1 MSVGKNERS
10 AAMKMM
16 EKVQYK
22 LWKSLFK
29 RLLARGIIDR
39 SGRLF
44 VPQFPH
50 RPYSA
55 HGQQYETLV
64 AVNGFGYSGSSTIAD
79 ILSEFDCTTVL
90 ANVNKH
96 GSQRDRT
103 DTCLETD
110 FIRNAFGVFDLE
122 RAFMSRSQSQR
133 DIAVKLFMHLI
144 CYTYKFGENFY
155 TDEFIR
161 LTRDFIDSIVKF
173 KIDTPVSFVFAPYLD
188 SIGEVAP
195 DLSEAGRCHPVVSML
210 KDISVSEYRK
220 LAKKYLVSFFKSIPS
235 KKYLVLD
242 QVLADGTCDLERY
255 EDYVGKY
262 KLIAVYRDPRDV
274 YVQSRRCGYSWVAK
288 NVDDFCW
295 WYRFQL
301 APYIGRKD
309 HRLLML
315 RFEDIVYRYD
325 QSLAKIMDF
334 LNLHSSQHINA
345 GRGFLASASAKNI
358 GLWRNCEY
366 EHEVSIIKDLL
377 AEYCYGD
384 GV

>member
-1 MSVGKNERS
+1 
-10 AAMKMM
+10 
-16 EKVQYK
+16 
-22 LWKSLFK
+22 
-29 RLLARGIIDR
+29 
-39 SGRLF
+39 
-44 VPQFPH
+44 
-50 RPYSA
+50 
-55 HGQQYETLV
+55 
-64 AVNGFGYSGSSTIAD
+64 
-79 ILSEFDCTTVL
+79 
-90 ANVNKH
+90 
-96 GSQRDRT
+96 
-103 DTCLETD
+103 
-110 FIRNAFGVFDLE
+110 
-122 RAFMSRSQSQR
+122 
-133 DIAVKLFMHLI
+133 
-144 CYTYKFGENFY
+144 
-155 TDEFIR
+155 
-161 LTRDFIDSIVKF
+161 
-173 KIDTPVSFVFAPYLD
+173 
-188 SIGEVAP
+188 
-195 DLSEAGRCHPVVSML
+195 ML